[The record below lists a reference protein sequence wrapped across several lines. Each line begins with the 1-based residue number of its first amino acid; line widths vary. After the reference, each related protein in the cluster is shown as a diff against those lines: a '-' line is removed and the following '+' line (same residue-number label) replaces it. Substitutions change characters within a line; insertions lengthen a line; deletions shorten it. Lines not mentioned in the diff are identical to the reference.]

1 MKEII
6 EVENC
11 KNYEVFHLVLTYM
24 YTGKIS
30 LDKHTVADILEIAS
44 GYAVGKLKSYCS
56 EFLERYYLSPKNCLI
71 AVELSAKHHLTDLK
85 KQALKFIHKNFK
97 SVLKYHD
104 IERMSLT
111 KLQEY
116 LNQSYWLPAE
126 IVLKIIIRWIYH
138 DQEKRAENFLQL
150 YHNVNEQALS
160 QVTNHLD
167 KEEKAI
173 YQGLQD
179 KFLPDYQEI
188 EQELEDNTSFLS
200 IAFSAV
206 KDLEN
211 QEVDE
216 TFSSYITFPES
227 LTESQYQYRAPASD
241 YKPGL
246 ESSGAESGLLVMGTK
261 EEPGESGAAENDKNI
276 GPMENA
282 TFLHTEADMKV
293 PARIIPEPD
302 GSSAG
307 TGYTGLDQSGSMM
320 FPPPRMMITPHNSAA
335 SSPVPSPVSISSK
348 YRDAHVPVCAA
359 DQDLNMAAVASF
371 QKPQIMSQ
379 DYYKPPSGPPDG
391 ESEQDVGHLEEMYH
405 HHHHH
410 SQTLASGSGQIYR
423 DERSL
428 DYGRFVYGN
437 DLDRSVY
444 PAAAIETY
452 RQSQSNT
459 TCVQNYDPY
468 RIQQESDTEA
478 MMQRQNDFGQ
488 QPYREVGMIHEDKT
502 FPNSDPQ
509 HNRIFTE
516 VPIDDY
522 RLIQQFINE
531 EEERTNYSATK
542 RYDPKHRALAQAFR
556 KKDISQQDIENNY
569 IPYNRQPVLDPCS
582 GSSKSEQ
589 LEFDQ
594 HLEEESEHASPDSD
608 PGPSQY
614 RQSCQHVSPPPLLP
628 REQNPAPIC
637 SPVSKILPDDPDQE
651 EEPPLKIDEG
661 VPEDEDRITVL
672 KSPCHSQQGSS
683 SLANLSSCIQETLQT
698 PEKSDQIQNNEDP
711 DRNSSRRHS
720 KLEPQQLFL
729 TPKEKYA
736 KEVSAQN
743 QAPQISLNFNDVE
756 PEVGEENVECQDK
769 SDSKYTHTTNKSV
782 FPSALKI
789 FKSKKKMASQKR
801 LILEHG
807 EVRLSQRQHL
817 RIRIKKPRKL
827 RAKDIFQPSQIEEES
842 RDVKPVEDLADNDSQ
857 NADDIP
863 KKIINRKDKLL
874 AEHRAEHQALNEA
887 EETAKKN
894 TFKCE
899 KCSFSASTSG
909 KLRAH
914 EKIHEGDKTFLCPFC
929 NHTSFWIKDHYKHVQ
944 LKHIS
949 GPSPFKCPRCS
960 YQNTRLKQVLAHQTC
975 HSDKLPF
982 SCDVEGCTFKT
993 KSLPNLKKHEKIH
1006 TEQKF
1011 NCPICDKSFGHKYT
1025 MEQHKAVHSNEKKYK
1040 CSVCTYSTKYSSHMA
1055 AHRRVHDGRVHRCTF
1070 DGCQY
1075 WTPKGTLLKAHIRA
1089 HNGEKCFKCETCG
1102 KGFVEAGQL
1111 KRHQKIHSTEKPF
1124 KCDIDNCT
1132 YSTNRRDKLKEH
1144 QGRSHKPKESLEPI
1158 KTNIKKRPS
1167 KIIFNIPPADSP
1179 ESSVTLLDFSQM

>member
-1 MKEII
+1 M
-6 EVENC
+6 ENC

-85 KQALKFIHKNFK
+85 KQALKFIHKNFM
-97 SVLKYHD
+97 SVVKYHD

-138 DQEKRAENFLQL
+138 DQERRAENFLQL

-227 LTESQYQYRAPASD
+227 LTEAQYQYRAPPPATSD

-246 ESSGAESGLLVMGTK
+246 ESSGLLGMEAQAGTK
-261 EEPGESGAAENDKNI
+261 EEPGESGAGENVKNI
-276 GPMENA
+276 GPMENTA
-282 TFLHTEADMKV
+282 TFLQAEADMKV
-293 PARIIPEPD
+293 PPRIITEPD
-302 GSSAG
+302 VSSAG
-307 TGYTGLDQSGSMM
+307 TGYLDQSSSMM
-320 FPPPRMMITPHNSAA
+320 FPPPRMMMTPHNSAA
-335 SSPVPSPVSISSK
+335 SSPIPSSVPSPVTIK

-359 DQDLNMAAVASF
+359 DQELNMASF

-379 DYYKPPSGPPDG
+379 EYYKPSSGPVDG

-405 HHHHH
+405 HQHHH
-410 SQTLASGSGQIYR
+410 SLSSGSGQIYR
-423 DERSL
+423 EERSL

-437 DLDRSVY
+437 DLDRTVY
-444 PAAAIETY
+444 PAAALENY

-459 TCVQNYDPY
+459 NCVQNYDLY
-468 RIQQESDTEA
+468 RIQQETQENEA
-478 MMQRQNDFGQ
+478 IMHRQNDFGQ
-488 QPYREVGMIHEDKT
+488 QPYREVGMMHEEKS

-556 KKDISQQDIENNY
+556 KKDISQQDMENNY
-569 IPYNRQPVLDPCS
+569 IPYNKQPVLDPCLVV
-582 GSSKSEQ
+582 SKSEQ

-594 HLEEESEHASPDSD
+594 HLEQESDHSGPDSQ
-608 PGPSQY
+608 PAASQY
-614 RQSCQHVSPPPLLP
+614 RQSCQQVSPPPGVHVQP
-628 REQNPAPIC
+628 TPQI
-637 SPVSKILPDDPDQE
+637 SPPVTKMIPEDPED
-651 EEPPLKIDEG
+651 EPPLKIDEG
-661 VPEDEDRITVL
+661 IPDKEEEERLTMI
-672 KSPCHSQQGSS
+672 KSPGNPQHGTS
-683 SLANLSSCIQETLQT
+683 SLSNLSSCIQETLQT
-698 PEKSDQIQNNEDP
+698 PEKSDLCHVQNSEDV
-711 DRNSSRRHS
+711 DYGSSRRHS
-720 KLEPQQLFL
+720 RLEPQQLFL

-743 QAPQISLNFNDVE
+743 QAPQTSLNFN
-756 PEVGEENVECQDK
+756 EVDAEDGEDILEGQDK
-769 SDSKYTHTTNKSV
+769 SDNKGSPKYTHTTNKSV

-807 EVRLSQRQHL
+807 EVRLSQRQRL
-817 RIRIKKPRKL
+817 RVRIKKPRKL
-827 RAKDIFQPSQIEEES
+827 RAKDIFQPSQVEEE
-842 RDVKPVEDLADNDSQ
+842 RKDVKPVEDPTDNDSQ

-899 KCSFSASTSG
+899 KCSFSAGTSG

-914 EKIHEGDKTFLCPFC
+914 GRIHEGDKTFVCPFC
-929 NHTSFWIKDHYKHVQ
+929 NHTSYWIKDHYKHVQ
-944 LKHIS
+944 LKHIP

-960 YQNTRLKQVLAHQTC
+960 FQSARLKQVLAHQTC

-993 KSLPNLKKHEKIH
+993 KSLANLKKHEKIH

-1025 MEQHKAVHSNEKKYK
+1025 MEQHKAVHSDEKKYK

-1055 AHRRVHDGRVHRCTF
+1055 AHRRIHDGRVHRCTF

-1089 HNGEKCFKCETCG
+1089 HNGEKCFKCETCD

-1124 KCDIDNCT
+1124 KCDIDDCT

-1158 KTNIKKRPS
+1158 ETNIKKRPS

-1179 ESSVTLLDFSQM
+1179 ESSVTTLDFSQM

>member
-1 MKEII
+1 M
-6 EVENC
+6 ENC

-24 YTGKIS
+24 YTGKII

-56 EFLERYYLSPKNCLI
+56 EFLEKYYLGPKNCLI
-71 AVELSAKHHLTDLK
+71 ALELSGKHHLTDLK

-97 SVLKYHD
+97 SVIKYHD

-116 LNQSYWLPAE
+116 LNQSYWLPPE
-126 IVLKIIIRWIYH
+126 IVLKFIIRWIHH
-138 DQEKRAENFLQL
+138 DQERRAESFLQL

-160 QVTNHLD
+160 HVTNHLD

-227 LTESQYQYRAPASD
+227 LTESQYQYRAPASSD

-246 ESSGAESGLLVMGTK
+246 ESSYHQETGTK
-261 EEPGESGAAENDKNI
+261 QEPDTESASGQSSKDI
-276 GPMENA
+276 GPIENVA
-282 TFLHTEADMKV
+282 FLHADADMKA
-293 PARIIPEPD
+293 PIRIATETD

-307 TGYTGLDQSGSMM
+307 TSYLDQSSSMM
-320 FPPPRMMITPHNSAA
+320 FPPPRMMMTPHNSAA
-335 SSPVPSPVSISSK
+335 SSPIPSSVPSPVNISSK
-348 YRDAHVPVCAA
+348 YREAHVPVCAT
-359 DQDLNMAAVASF
+359 DQDLNIATVVNF
-371 QKPQIMSQ
+371 QKPQLMSQ
-379 DYYKPPSGPPDG
+379 AEPEYYKPSSGPGDTG
-391 ESEQDVGHLEEMYH
+391 ETEHEVGHLEEMYH
-405 HHHHH
+405 HHHHQ
-410 SQTLASGSGQIYR
+410 SLAPGPGQMYR

-428 DYGRFVYGN
+428 EYGRYGYGN
-437 DLDRSVY
+437 DLDRAVY
-444 PAAAIETY
+444 PTQAIETY
-452 RQSQSNT
+452 RQSQPNT
-459 TCVQNYDPY
+459 NCVQNYDPY
-468 RIQQESDTEA
+468 RTMIQQEQDTEA
-478 MMQRQNDFGQ
+478 MMQRQNEFGQ
-488 QPYREVGMIHEDKT
+488 QTYREVGMIHEEKS

-531 EEERTNYSATK
+531 EEERINYSHTK

-556 KKDISQQDIENNY
+556 KKDISQQDMENNY
-569 IPYNRQPVLDPCS
+569 IPYNKQPVLDPCS
-582 GSSKSEQ
+582 VASKSEH

-594 HLEEESEHASPDSD
+594 PPEQGSEYSSPDSQ
-608 PGPSQY
+608 PGACQY
-614 RQSCQHVSPPPLLP
+614 RQSCQQVSPPLAA
-628 REQNPAPIC
+628 QQQTASMC
-637 SPVSKILPDDPDQE
+637 SPVTKILPDDQE
-651 EEPPLKIDEG
+651 YEQPLKIDEG
-661 VPEDEDRITVL
+661 VPDDEDRITMER
-672 KSPCHSQQGSS
+672 SPGASQQGPST
-683 SLANLSSCIQETLQT
+683 LTNLSSCIQETLQT
-698 PEKSDQIQNNEDP
+698 PEKSDLCQIQNNEDA
-711 DRNSSRRHS
+711 DRGSLRRYS

-743 QAPQISLNFNDVE
+743 LAPQTSLNFNDVD
-756 PEVGEENVECQDK
+756 PLGEENLECPDK
-769 SDSKYTHTTNKSV
+769 PDSKESLKYTHTTNKSV

-807 EVRLSQRQHL
+807 EVRLTQRQRL

-827 RAKDIFQPSQIEEES
+827 RAKDIFQPSQNEEDIK
-842 RDVKPVEDLADNDSQ
+842 DVKTVGDPADNDSQ

-909 KLRAH
+909 KLRSH
-914 EKIHEGDKTFLCPFC
+914 EKIHEGDRTYVCPFC

-944 LKHIS
+944 AKHIP

-982 SCDVEGCTFKT
+982 CCEVEACTFKT

-1011 NCPICDKSFGHKYT
+1011 NCPTCDKSFGHKYT
-1025 MEQHKAVHSNEKKYK
+1025 MEQHQAVHSNEKKYK

-1055 AHRRVHDGRVHRCTF
+1055 AHKRVHDGRVHRCTF

-1124 KCDIDNCT
+1124 KCDIDDCT

-1144 QGRSHKPKESLEPI
+1144 EGRLHKPKESLDPI
-1158 KTNIKKRPS
+1158 ETNIKKRPS
-1167 KIIFNIPPADSP
+1167 KIIFNNIPTADSP
-1179 ESSVTLLDFSQM
+1179 ESSVTTLEFSQM